1 VLVIVVYDIAD
12 DDRRQSVFS
21 TLQGVGTRVQ
31 LSTFECRFE
40 RTDEENI
47 LRETLRGMID
57 SEEDQ
62 IRFYYIETGADG
74 PLVTTMGE
82 RTLEEWKGY
91 YIL

>member
-1 VLVIVVYDIAD
+1 MLVVVVYDIAD

-21 TLQGVGTRVQ
+21 ALQGVGTRVQ

-40 RTDEENI
+40 LKDGESI

-74 PLVTTMGE
+74 PLVTIMGE

-91 YIL
+91 HIL